1 MVSKYGARNKCLQ
14 ARNKALYE
22 AYIVYLNMGMPVM
35 LIYAQLGEEYQ
46 LSEYRVRYLVSQIAH
61 SK

>member
-1 MVSKYGARNKCLQ
+1 MVSKYGARSKCLQ

-46 LSEYRVRYLVSQIAH
+46 LSEYRVRYLVSQIAR